1 MNLNH
6 LSYFRVLAKLEHYTQ
21 AAEELSITQPSLSH
35 AMSALEKDLGTYLF
49 EKQGRN
55 IKLTKYGKIYYEYV
69 DKALSELERG
79 EKKLKELTNVSTG
92 TIELGYIYTLGPNF
106 VPKLIKNFTNADENK
121 NIKFL
126 FGQGTTQSLI
136 KDLKEEKYDMV
147 FCSLVD
153 DEPDIEFIPIA
164 NEELVIIVSN
174 EHPLAKNE
182 FIDLSEVGN
191 YPFIG
196 FSEKSGI
203 RSLISDLFKEVD
215 INPNIICEVE
225 EDNAVAGLVEINYGI
240 AVVPKISSLKYYN
253 VKVLPIINPKHE
265 RFIYLATLKNRYL
278 TPSVNL
284 FKNYSI
290 EYGKNNFLNK
300 MKFNDIIF

>member
-126 FGQGTTQSLI
+126 FGNYEISRSIIHSSISFAQ
-136 KDLKEEKYDMV
+136 EK
-147 FCSLVD
+147 
-153 DEPDIEFIPIA
+153 
-164 NEELVIIVSN
+164 
-174 EHPLAKNE
+174 
-182 FIDLSEVGN
+182 
-191 YPFIG
+191 
-196 FSEKSGI
+196 
-203 RSLISDLFKEVD
+203 
-215 INPNIICEVE
+215 
-225 EDNAVAGLVEINYGI
+225 
-240 AVVPKISSLKYYN
+240 
-253 VKVLPIINPKHE
+253 
-265 RFIYLATLKNRYL
+265 T
-278 TPSVNL
+278 
-284 FKNYSI
+284 
-290 EYGKNNFLNK
+290 
-300 MKFNDIIF
+300 